1 MTIKNMHGQMYYRF
15 IKGENEFVKCQKK
28 GGVNKIKIIV
38 KRVFWVWGIKEIAL
52 CDGAR
57 REVIIITA

>member
-1 MTIKNMHGQMYYRF
+1 MYYRF

-28 GGVNKIKIIV
+28 GGVNKIEIIV
-38 KRVFWVWGIKEIAL
+38 KRVLWVWEIKEIAF